1 MSNLLQVREQ
11 VRAEPG
17 SVRDS
22 LAASRAPGPGSSSVD
37 AHPGN
42 LIIKAS
48 RELSGDRP
56 RRVSLGCRI
65 HLFYNCPDV
74 FIDPCI

>member
-22 LAASRAPGPGSSSVD
+22 LAASCALGPGLSGVD
-37 AHPGN
+37 AHSGN

-56 RRVSLGCRI
+56 MGVSLGCRI